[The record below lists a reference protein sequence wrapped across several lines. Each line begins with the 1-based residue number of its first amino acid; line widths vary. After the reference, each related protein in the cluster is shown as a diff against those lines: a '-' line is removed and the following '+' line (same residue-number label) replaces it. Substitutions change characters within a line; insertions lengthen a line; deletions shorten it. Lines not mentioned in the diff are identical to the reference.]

1 MLRAGRFAFQERMT
15 VVMTI
20 VVIVMV
26 VMTTTIVMTVAMV
39 MVTTCH
45 VAQACIGKLH
55 THTSVVAVA
64 AAMAG
69 TFRSFFD
76 AMFDSPERPAPGS
89 VAQCAPQFVLAVPS
103 PALPSSAT
111 ASASASDAAHAAT
124 DSSAAAAA
132 IAGATASE
140 AAIVATTGATWA
152 ATTDRTGAGAAATT
166 VAGSFSDAAD
176 ASAAATGAIACA
188 AAHGVGA
195 AFSATGATA
204 LDAASAPVAGIVIPD
219 YPRSTRHLDMDF
231 VRARR
236 NSPHNLKPEVREMS
250 PRLCFRHSLAEL
262 VPYGAAAIS
271 PGPLCRLQPRLAL
284 EEDKCFVH
292 ANMTAHRDAGWSKM
306 FALGLNYGDCAA
318 AMEQLL
324 QQKLQLHFRHKIGHR
339 DYRRGPIKPLDVVFL
354 CALVRFRR

>member
-1 MLRAGRFAFQERMT
+1 
-15 VVMTI
+15 
-20 VVIVMV
+20 
-26 VMTTTIVMTVAMV
+26 
-39 MVTTCH
+39 
-45 VAQACIGKLH
+45 
-55 THTSVVAVA
+55 
-64 AAMAG
+64 MAG

-89 VAQCAPQFVLAVPS
+89 AAQCAPQFVLAVPS

-152 ATTDRTGAGAAATT
+152 VTTDRAGAGAAATT
-166 VAGSFSDAAD
+166 VAGSSSDAAD
-176 ASAAATGAIACA
+176 ASAAAAGAIACA

-195 AFSATGATA
+195 AFSAIGATA

-219 YPRSTRHLDMDF
+219 HPRSTRHLDMDF

-236 NSPHNLKPEVREMS
+236 NSPHNLKPDVREIAYKRHLRECQWYIDEGQMS
-250 PRLCFRHSLAEL
+250 FDHWCRDYAFDTLWPT
-262 VPYGAAAIS
+262 
-271 PGPLCRLQPRLAL
+271 LCRMVQWPSVQAL
-284 EEDKCFVH
+284 YVGCSPDLPWRWDKCFVH

-306 FALGLNYGDCAA
+306 FALSVNYGDCAA

-354 CALVRFRR
+354 YALVRFHR